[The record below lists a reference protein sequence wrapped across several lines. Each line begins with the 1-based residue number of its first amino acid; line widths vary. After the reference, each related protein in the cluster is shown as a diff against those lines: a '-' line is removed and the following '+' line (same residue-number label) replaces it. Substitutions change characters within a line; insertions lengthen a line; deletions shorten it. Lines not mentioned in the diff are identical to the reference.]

1 MCKIMAR
8 SKPTS
13 EELVRI
19 QQDRKHGI
27 KKMLAVMWTRSD
39 HAKHQLKQ
47 QQSKLN
53 TMKIVGSA
61 TY

>member
-13 EELVRI
+13 EELARI

-47 QQSKLN
+47 QQSQLN
-53 TMKIVGSA
+53 TLKFDGSA